1 MDDTLYIETLRRYFG
16 YDSFRSIQL
25 DIVRS
30 IANGHDTLGLMPTG
44 GGKSIT
50 FQVPALTMEGVCIVI
65 TPLVSLMKDQVAHLK
80 ARGIQAEM
88 VYSGLG
94 QRDIQRIFDNAIYGG
109 VKFLYISPERIG
121 TPLFQQKVQYM
132 KVCFITID
140 EAHCISQWG
149 YDFRPSYL
157 KINEIRQLLPP
168 ETPVLALTA
177 TATPIVV
184 EDIQRQLHFG
194 ETTPNRAPR
203 FYKMSFMRDNLFYV
217 VRQTLDK
224 EKEIIHILKSFP
236 GCAIIFTTNRKKTKE
251 LAKYLTDNGITATY
265 YHAGLDIAIKDQRQ
279 HLWQTDKVRVMV
291 ATNAFGMG
299 IDKPDVRL
307 VIHYSSPD
315 SLEAYFQEAGR
326 GGRDGKTSYAV
337 LLTNSSTPASLQ
349 RKAECAFPPKDYIR
363 QVYDHLAFYFEL
375 AVESGQG
382 ARYQFSE
389 ENFCIKFRHYP
400 MRLEGALK
408 MLQRVGYLRLE
419 EDSMP
424 LSRIKFLLSR
434 NELYNVQNLSPN
446 EQTIFDYILR
456 TQTGVFTDFCYFDEA
471 HVSDLLDIDRHHLY
485 VALKS
490 LGQKGIWLYVP
501 ASSTPTIYYPMQR
514 IPSSRLCFPKE
525 MYEDLQA
532 RLADRIA
539 SIINYQTS
547 TTVCRS
553 KLLLDYFGESN
564 SPDCGHC
571 DVCQAKKVKAR
582 DTKELVR
589 QKLKQLLGDG
599 KEHHLDEIKQWDEWH
614 TSPDVIKKM
623 LMDDVSNGKIKLTG
637 VLIKRNR

>member
-1 MDDTLYIETLRRYFG
+1 MDDTLYIDTLRRYFG

-50 FQVPALTMEGVCIVI
+50 FQVPALTMEGVCIVV

-88 VYSGLG
+88 IYSGLG
-94 QRDIQRIFDNAIYGG
+94 RHDIQRIFDNAIYGG

-132 KVCFITID
+132 KVCFITVD

-168 ETPVLALTA
+168 QTPVLALTA
-177 TATPIVV
+177 TATPLVV

-194 ETTPNRAPR
+194 ETTPDRAPH
-203 FYKMSFMRDNLFYV
+203 FFKMSFKRDNLFYV
-217 VRQTLDK
+217 VRKTSDK
-224 EKEIIHILKSFP
+224 ESEIIHILKSFP
-236 GCAIIFTTNRKKTKE
+236 GCAIVFTTNRDKTKE
-251 LAKYLTDNGITATY
+251 LAEYLTDNDISATY

-279 HLWQTDKVRVMV
+279 HLWQTDQVRVMV

-307 VIHYSSPD
+307 VIHYHSPD

-326 GGRDGKTSYAV
+326 AGRDGKTSYAV
-337 LLTNSSTPASLQ
+337 LLKDSKTTISLQ
-349 RKAECAFPPKDYIR
+349 RKIEYAFPPKDYIR
-363 QVYDHLAFYFEL
+363 EVYDHLAFYFEL
-375 AVESGQG
+375 ATESGQD
-382 ARYQFSE
+382 ARFQFSE
-389 ENFCIKFRHYP
+389 EVFCYKFHHFLP
-400 MRLEGALK
+400 QLKGA
-408 MLQRVGYLRLE
+408 MAVLQHAGYIRLE

-434 NELYNVQNLSPN
+434 DELYNVQNLSPS
-446 EQTIFDYILR
+446 EQKVIHYILR
-456 TQTGVFTDFCYFDEA
+456 SQAGVFTDFSYFDEA
-471 HVSDLLDIDRHHLY
+471 SVSVMTNIDRQHLY
-485 VALKS
+485 VIFKS
-490 LGQKGIWLYVP
+490 LNQKGIWHYIP
-501 ASSTPTIYYPMQR
+501 ASYTPTIYYPMQR
-514 IPSSRLCFPKE
+514 IPSSRLRFPKE
-525 MYEDLQA
+525 IYEDLQA
-532 RLADRIA
+532 RLTERIA
-539 SIINYQTS
+539 SILNYQTS
-547 TTVCRS
+547 TDTCRS
-553 KLLLDYFGESN
+553 RLLLNYFGESD

-571 DVCQAKKVKAR
+571 DVCIAKKTKPK
-582 DTKELVR
+582 DTEELIR
-589 QKLKQLLGDG
+589 QNLQQLLDDG

-614 TSPDVIKKM
+614 KYLDTVKKV
-623 LMDDVSNGKIKLTG
+623 LMDAVCNDAIKLTG
-637 VLIKRNR
+637 SYIKRST

>member
-1 MDDTLYIETLRRYFG
+1 MDDTLYIDTLRRYFG

-50 FQVPALTMEGVCIVI
+50 FQVPALTMEGVCIVV

-88 VYSGLG
+88 IYSGLG
-94 QRDIQRIFDNAIYGG
+94 RHDIQRIFDNAIYGG

-132 KVCFITID
+132 KVCFITVD

-168 ETPVLALTA
+168 HTPVLALTA
-177 TATPIVV
+177 TATPLVV

-194 ETTPNRAPR
+194 ETTPDRAPH
-203 FYKMSFMRDNLFYV
+203 FYKMSFMRKNLFYV
-217 VRQTLDK
+217 VRHTEDK
-224 EKEIIHILKSFP
+224 EAEILHILKSYP
-236 GCAIIFTTNRKKTKE
+236 GCAIVFTTNRDTTKD
-251 LAKYLTDNGITATY
+251 LAKFLNDNGITATH

-279 HLWQTDKVRVMV
+279 LLWQTDQVRVMV

-307 VIHYSSPD
+307 VIHYHSPD

-326 GGRDGKTSYAV
+326 AGRDGKTSYAV
-337 LLTNSSTPASLQ
+337 LLTNHGTASNLQ

-375 AVESGQG
+375 AVESGQD
-382 ARYQFSE
+382 ARFQFSE
-389 ENFCIKFRHYP
+389 EAFCYKFHHFP
-400 MRLEGALK
+400 LQLEGALAI
-408 MLQRVGYLRLE
+408 LQRAGYIRLE

-434 NELYNVQNLSPN
+434 NELYNVQNLSPT
-446 EQTIFDYILR
+446 EQKVLHYILR
-456 TQTGVFTDFCYFDEA
+456 SQSGVFTDFSYFDETS
-471 HVSDLLDIDRHHLY
+471 VSLRVNIDRQHLY
-485 VALKS
+485 VTFKS
-490 LGQKGIWLYVP
+490 LSQKGIWHYIP

-514 IPSSRLCFPKE
+514 IPSSRLRFSKE
-525 MYEDLQA
+525 IYEDLQA
-532 RLADRIA
+532 RLAERVT
-539 SIINYQTS
+539 SIINYQTD
-547 TTVCRS
+547 TTHCRS
-553 KLLLDYFGESN
+553 RLLLDYFGETD

-571 DVCQAKKVKAR
+571 DVCIAKKTKPK
-582 DTKELVR
+582 DTKELIR
-589 QKLKQLLGDG
+589 QKLQQLLNDG

-614 TSPDVIKKM
+614 KYPDVIK
-623 LMDDVSNGKIKLTG
+623 DVLNNAVRHETIRLNCN
-637 VLIKRNR
+637 LIRRNA